1 MGLLVQFYG
10 FSPFFS
16 LIYFLIVISGG
27 GPCVPD
33 CFWLGF
39 LDPLSLLFWTYVV
52 AFRSF
57 FGGSTCPWGL
67 VAFVWVIPVEGE
79 LGIQTFMF
87 VVCPGVEELVV
98 IIYRDS

>member
-1 MGLLVQFYG
+1 MCPWLLLAR
-10 FSPFFS
+10 FSGSSQPFI
-16 LIYFLIVISGG
+16 LDIYCRL
-27 GPCVPD
+27 
-33 CFWLGF
+33 
-39 LDPLSLLFWTYVV
+39 
-52 AFRSF
+52 RSF

-67 VAFVWVIPVEGE
+67 VAFVWVIPGEGE